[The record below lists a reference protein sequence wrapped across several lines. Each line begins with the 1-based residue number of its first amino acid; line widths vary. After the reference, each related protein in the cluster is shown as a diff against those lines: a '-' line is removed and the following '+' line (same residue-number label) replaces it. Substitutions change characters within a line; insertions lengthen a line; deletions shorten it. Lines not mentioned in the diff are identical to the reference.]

1 MSEQALDQAT
11 MNEMLLAGDVEGIR
25 TKKGLDQ
32 AQAAGIPLEK
42 VPTDD
47 GGDLDKES
55 LDERTGT
62 VFIDPDNV
70 VGKGFFVA
78 VNSKGEKASFND
90 VQAAIEFAET

>member
-1 MSEQALDQAT
+1 MSEQAVDQAT
-11 MNEMLLAGDVEGIR
+11 MNEMIMAGDVEGVRI
-25 TKKGLDQ
+25 KKGLDQ

-47 GGDLDKES
+47 GGELDKES
-55 LDERTGT
+55 LNERTGT

-78 VNSKGEKASFND
+78 VNSRGEKASFND